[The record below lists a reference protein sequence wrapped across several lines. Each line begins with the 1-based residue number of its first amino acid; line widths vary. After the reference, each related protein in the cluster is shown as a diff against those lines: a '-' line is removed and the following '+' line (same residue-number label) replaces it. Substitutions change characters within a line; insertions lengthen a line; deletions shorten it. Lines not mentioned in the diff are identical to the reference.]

1 MAQFSKKSQE
11 FLGVIGGDRKKF
23 LTMMPASA
31 DRITP
36 GEVLVFRYRLGAGPG
51 SFGQR
56 IILVVRCRRGDGVFP
71 GKDDTLVSCFKLLGK
86 SEVVVETILDN
97 LYKKRRTA
105 SYYGKIK
112 QSLVKL
118 LGVDSYRTY
127 KLGNMKAIYKVALGT
142 K

>member
-1 MAQFSKKSQE
+1 M
-11 FLGVIGGDRKKF
+11 
-23 LTMMPASA
+23 
-31 DRITP
+31 
-36 GEVLVFRYRLGAGPG
+36 
-51 SFGQR
+51 
-56 IILVVRCRRGDGVFP
+56 FP